1 MHIVFCAFI
10 IAFAIFM
17 SAFYIPWVCEK
28 KRGQLM
34 ENSNSKL
41 NYTNDTVKVVRC
53 KDCKFYKTPW
63 CSVDLWTENVRLF
76 KVRDYD
82 YCSFGE
88 RKVEYEE

>member
-1 MHIVFCAFI
+1 
-10 IAFAIFM
+10 
-17 SAFYIPWVCEK
+17 
-28 KRGQLM
+28 M

-41 NYTNDTVKVVRC
+41 NYTNDTIQVVRC

-88 RKVEYEE
+88 RDVEYEE